1 MTEKIDY
8 SKLADRVVEQAVE
21 SAGFHLNDAQVKKLV
36 QNKIDRAK
44 AMIDARKNSPAFHID
59 Y

>member
-8 SKLADRVVEQAVE
+8 SKLADRVVEQVIE
-21 SAGFHLNDAQVKKLV
+21 SSGYHLNETQMKRLLQDKM
-36 QNKIDRAK
+36 DRAR
-44 AMIDARKNSPAFHID
+44 AMVDARKNIPAFHID

>member
-1 MTEKIDY
+1 V
-8 SKLADRVVEQAVE
+8 R
-21 SAGFHLNDAQVKKLV
+21 KLV

-59 Y
+59 YWSGKVIKETRSLMHYKTSKRAACGMKHFL

>member
-1 MTEKIDY
+1 LTEKIDY

-21 SAGFHLNDAQVKKLV
+21 SAGFHLNDTQVRKLV

>member
-8 SKLADRVVEQAVE
+8 SKIADRIVEQAVE
-21 SAGFHLNDAQVKKLV
+21 SAGFHLNEAQVKKLV
-36 QNKIDRAK
+36 QNKIDRAR
-44 AMIDARKNSPAFHID
+44 AMVDARKNIPAFHID